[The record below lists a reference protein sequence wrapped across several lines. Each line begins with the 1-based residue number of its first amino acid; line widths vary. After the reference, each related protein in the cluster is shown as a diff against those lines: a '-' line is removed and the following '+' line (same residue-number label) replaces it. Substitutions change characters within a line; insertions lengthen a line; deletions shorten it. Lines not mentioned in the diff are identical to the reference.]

1 MNKQLI
7 LRSLSMSPDHDL
19 KWLLDRTAADI
30 ASEYQRIQT
39 RVKEDPG
46 TAGDQGEENWAE
58 VLRKYLP
65 ANYHV
70 RTKGRIVAANGS
82 ASRQIDVLVLSPS
95 YPVGLLDIKTYV
107 AAGVLAAF
115 ECKITLRREHIE
127 TAMKIA
133 AELSDLVQ
141 ADQFMEHRIIYGLL
155 AHSHAFAHKQTAPG
169 VLVTTALNTAFEEY
183 VSHPDQFLDVLCVS
197 DLGTWVAQRTVE
209 TGSNDDYIVKVGYYR
224 TVARQIAPVAAFM
237 TSLMIKLGVSN
248 PALKEIA
255 GYFVRA
261 LPGGV
266 EVGVRNAIR
275 HWHFSE
281 MPTGP

>member
-1 MNKQLI
+1 
-7 LRSLSMSPDHDL
+7 MSPDHDL

-58 VLRKYLP
+58 ILRKYLP
-65 ANYHV
+65 ANYHI

-127 TAMKIA
+127 TAMKTA

-141 ADQFMEHRIIYGLL
+141 ADQFMEHHIIYGLL
-155 AHSHAFAHKQTAPG
+155 AHSHAFARKQTAPG
-169 VLVTTALNTAFEEY
+169 TLVTSALNTAFKEY
-183 VSHPDQFLDVLCVS
+183 VSHPDQFIDVLCVS
-197 DLGTWVAQRTVE
+197 DLGTWIAQRKVE
-209 TGSNDDYIVKVGYYR
+209 TGNIDDYIVTVGYYR

-237 TSLMIKLGVSN
+237 TDLMIKLGVSN

-255 GYFVRA
+255 GYFARA
-261 LPGGV
+261 LPGSV
-266 EVGVRNAIR
+266 EIGNAIR

-281 MPTGP
+281 NPTGPLQASRASVRRT